1 MKRPLAV
8 VLGGGGA
15 RGAFQVGALRALF
28 EADIRPD
35 MLVGTSI
42 GALNAAYLALHGVD
56 LAGVEAL
63 KTPWQDVA
71 TAGLFPTHSLWLTVR
86 ILFNR
91 VGWQPDNRIRDF
103 FVAHGLTPQLRFG
116 DLQSVKLILV
126 ASDLNSGRV
135 VLYGTD
141 PHQSVLEGVLASTAL
156 PPWVHP
162 LEINGQFLMDGGV
175 VSNLPIEPALSRGA
189 KEIIALD
196 LADMREVPTD
206 AHGFGPFSVKV
217 MNSVEQRQ
225 REMETALAMAR
236 GAPVHLLPLRGTNP
250 APFLDFSNPAPLME
264 QGYNIT
270 RNEVAQWNAHHSYG
284 WFSRLSNWMRR
295 QPEPQTAN
303 LQLKK

>member
-1 MKRPLAV
+1 MKRPLAF

-15 RGAFQVGALRALF
+15 RGAFQVGALRALL
-28 EADIRPD
+28 ERGIRPD

-42 GALNAAYLALHGVD
+42 GALNATYLALHGVD

-63 KTPWQDVA
+63 KIPWQDVA
-71 TAGLFPTHSLWLTVR
+71 TANLFPTHSLWLIMR
-86 ILFNR
+86 ILYNR
-91 VGWQPDNRIRDF
+91 AGWQPDQRIRDF

-116 DLQSVKLILV
+116 DIQGVKLILV
-126 ASDLNSGRV
+126 ASDLNSGRA

-141 PHQSVLEGVLASTAL
+141 PRQSVLEGVQASTAL

-175 VSNLPIEPALSRGA
+175 VSNLPIEPALSQGA
-189 KEIIALD
+189 KEIIAFD
-196 LADMREVPTD
+196 LSDMREVPTD

-217 MNSVEQRQ
+217 MDSVEQRQ
-225 REMETALAMAR
+225 REIETTLAMER
-236 GAPVHLLPLRGTNP
+236 GVPVHILSLCGTSP
-250 APFLDFSNPAPLME
+250 ASFLDFRNPAPLME

-270 RNEVAQWNAHHSYG
+270 RNEIAQWKANRSTG
-284 WFSRLSNWMRR
+284 WFSWLSNWMHR
-295 QPEPQTAN
+295 QPEPQTVN